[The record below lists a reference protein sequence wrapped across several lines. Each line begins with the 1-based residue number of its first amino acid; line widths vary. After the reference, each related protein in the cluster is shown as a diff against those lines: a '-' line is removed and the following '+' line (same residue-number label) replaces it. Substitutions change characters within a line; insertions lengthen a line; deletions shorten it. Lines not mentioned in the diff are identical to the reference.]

1 MALNHPRSLCVVC
14 RAIYQTTSLSSGV
27 PSLLVTC
34 APVPHPYLSTRPPT
48 GHHGHPITELSSPS
62 PGFFFSSRSGGN
74 QRNGWVHCL
83 LPLRTTFVT
92 KCLILGSQETGP
104 CWYMGQQL
112 RSTSC
117 HETSSGMGAL
127 ADWGQNTL
135 VRQVRSLLYP
145 AHVLPHQPLE
155 RNL

>member
-1 MALNHPRSLCVVC
+1 MALNHRRSLCMVC

-27 PSLLVTC
+27 PSLLITW
-34 APVPHPYLSTRPPT
+34 APVPHPYLSSRPPT
-48 GHHGHPITELSSPS
+48 GHHGHPNPRALITPTWGL
-62 PGFFFSSRSGGN
+62 FSSRPRGN

-92 KCLILGSQETGP
+92 KCLSLGSQETGP
-104 CWYMGQQL
+104 WWYMGQQL

-117 HETSSGMGAL
+117 HETSSGVDAL

-135 VRQVRSLLYP
+135 VRQGRSLLYP
-145 AHVLPHQPLE
+145 AHVLLHQPLE